1 MQCITDCE
9 SLGCCTD
16 EGNLYGALLSQKY
29 ALFVPLLCRLCKCI
43 SRFLSVCL
51 SACVSGRISPFF
63 KYISRSICPSMCV
76 HRSIASLYSLSRS
89 FRVWC
94 LFTLHWSLRNRDIKK
109 VQQILLNDFIITHIY
124 RENYEIGLF

>member
-1 MQCITDCE
+1 MNPLVVVLTKEI
-9 SLGCCTD
+9 
-16 EGNLYGALLSQKY
+16 YM
-29 ALFVPLLCRLCKCI
+29 VPYCHR
-43 SRFLSVCL
+43 SMRFLCLFCVAYVSAYHAFCL
-51 SACVSGRISPFF
+51 SVFLLACVSGRISPFF
-63 KYISRSICPSMCV
+63 KYISRSICPSMCA